1 VREHNAFEV
10 PRQDP
15 FEALPGR
22 GLVAAGASS
31 FVHSQS
37 GERQVLQ
44 DIVIYRLR
52 DGKIAEV
59 REYAIAVP
67 AE

>member
-1 VREHNAFEV
+1 
-10 PRQDP
+10 
-15 FEALPGR
+15 
-22 GLVAAGASS
+22 
-31 FVHSQS
+31 VHSIRSNSARPTLQP

-44 DIVIYRLR
+44 HIVIYRLR